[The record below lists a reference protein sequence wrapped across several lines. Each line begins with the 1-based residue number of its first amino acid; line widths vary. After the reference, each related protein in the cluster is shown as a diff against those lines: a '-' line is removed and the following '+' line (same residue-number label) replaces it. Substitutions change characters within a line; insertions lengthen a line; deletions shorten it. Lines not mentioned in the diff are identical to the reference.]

1 MRLASPPI
9 KGGPRVL
16 GADVAKTSVV
26 LFDSQDRRCVSIA
39 NEPRALKAA
48 LADLAEAELVVC
60 EATGGYERALLE
72 AAAAIGLAAHRAD
85 PLRVKRYIASLGGMA
100 KTDAI
105 DAAWLA
111 RYGQE
116 RGPSLARW
124 RPQDADAEAL
134 AKLARHRLQ
143 LVRRRAQ
150 ARNQQSAP
158 DSQAIAPFLAAELA
172 FLDQQVATLDQAIAG
187 RMASSTSLSERH
199 KALRAIA
206 GFGPVVAPSL
216 LALVPELGRL
226 SRRQVASLAGLAP
239 HPKDSGQSRQR
250 RRTGPGRDG
259 LRPLL
264 FMAAMAAIR
273 ANGPLKAFAQRLAL
287 AAKPKRLIL
296 TAVARKLVVLAN
308 ARLRDLTSPQLT

>member
-39 NEPRALKAA
+39 NEPRALRAA
-48 LADLAEAELVVC
+48 LADLAEAELLVC

-172 FLDQQVATLDQAIAG
+172 FLDQQVATLDQAIAQ
-187 RMASSTSLSERH
+187 RMAGSTSLSERH
-199 KALRAIA
+199 KACEPSPAS
-206 GFGPVVAPSL
+206 APS
-216 LALVPELGRL
+216 
-226 SRRQVASLAGLAP
+226 SRPACSPSSPSSDGSAVVRSPHWPAWPRIPRTPASPANDAAP
-239 HPKDSGQSRQR
+239 VQ
-250 RRTGPGRDG
+250 
-259 LRPLL
+259 
-264 FMAAMAAIR
+264 AAMASDPCCSWPRWPPSA
-273 ANGPLKAFAQRLAL
+273 P
-287 AAKPKRLIL
+287 
-296 TAVARKLVVLAN
+296 TA
-308 ARLRDLTSPQLT
+308 P